1 MRIEPCLSCG
11 MSPQDDSESLNSFK
25 TSFSY
30 GTRNDLDFKFFK
42 SLSDDDVAEF
52 LQNLLRE
59 LGDAYDTGDI
69 LPLIH
74 GAIEAQ
80 AAGYSPDPNV
90 PPRYEYQDG
99 PWSDVGKPVAQS
111 RVGMLTTSG
120 HFVVGDDPQPFGES
134 AMTQEEAVDRI
145 SEFMRHAP
153 TLSEIP
159 SSTPTAD
166 LRVRHGGYDIRSATR
181 DANATFPIDRLRT
194 AADEGRVGELASAF
208 FSFPGA
214 TSQGRLRKLLPEWV
228 ARIQEED
235 VDFMLLVPV

>member
-1 MRIEPCLSCG
+1 MPPLDETGSF
-11 MSPQDDSESLNSFK
+11 SSFK
-25 TSFSY
+25 KSFSY

-42 SLSDDDVAEF
+42 GLSDDGVADF
-52 LQNLLRE
+52 LQTLLHD

-80 AAGYSPDPNV
+80 AAGYAPDPDV
-90 PPRYEYQDG
+90 PSRFEEQDG
-99 PWSDVGKPVAQS
+99 PFAEVHTSVKDA

-120 HFVVGDDPQPFGES
+120 HFVVGDDPEPFGEM
-134 AMTQEEAVDRI
+134 AMTQEDAVDRI
-145 SEFMRHAP
+145 GEFLKHAP

-166 LRVRHGGYDIRSATR
+166 LRVRHGGYDIRSAAR
-181 DANATFPIDRLRT
+181 DPNATFPIDRLRT
-194 AADEGRVGELASAF
+194 ASDDGRVGDLASTF

-214 TSQGRLRKLLPEWV
+214 TSQGRLRKILPEWV
-228 ARIQEED
+228 ARIHEED
-235 VDFMLLVPV
+235 VHVMLLVPV